1 MARPFI
7 LLCGVGLFAFISYN
21 LVRMPVLSLFAQSL
35 GAGPEAIGF
44 IVAASTLTGVFL
56 KWPAGALSDLY
67 DRRWLL
73 LVGLLAFALPPF
85 CYLLVTDVPWLIAL
99 RFVHGMATAVFAPI
113 ALAVVADLH
122 REARGAAYG
131 TYTAATQAGA
141 MLGPLLGGWLLLTG
155 GFSAAFVT
163 AGTLGVIAVLL
174 FFLMRLPPVPGRV
187 NRESLI
193 VNRWEEVKR
202 ETLNVKRAES
212 DDSRITDNVEH
223 HRAAGFSRLAVIRD
237 MARGARTVLG
247 NVRVVVTSAT
257 DGARQVANGA
267 LMAFLP
273 IYVVGIGL
281 DAAQAGMLF
290 GVQSVTSFASR
301 PTMGWA
307 SDRIGRRPL
316 ILLGLV
322 VCAGS
327 LAAIPFTTPFVGL
340 MALSALFGFGEAIVN
355 ASAAALVADLS
366 ELKTLGSAMGMQGAI
381 MDIGHASGPI
391 LSGVL
396 IGALGFQLAFPII
409 AGLVLVAA
417 GVFRASV
424 GAERPVG
431 LAS

>member
-1 MARPFI
+1 VKKQFA

-35 GAGPEAIGF
+35 GASPEAIGF

-85 CYLLVTDVPWLIAL
+85 SYLLITDVSWLIAL

-113 ALAVVADLH
+113 ALAVVADLR

-131 TYTAATQAGA
+131 AYTAATQAGA
-141 MLGPLLGGWLLLTG
+141 MLGPLLGGWLLWTR
-155 GFSAAFVT
+155 GFSTTFVT

-174 FFLMRLPPVPGRV
+174 FFLMRLPP
-187 NRESLI
+187 
-193 VNRWEEVKR
+193 
-202 ETLNVKRAES
+202 
-212 DDSRITDNVEH
+212 RIPHIATGVG
-223 HRAAGFSRLAVIRD
+223 ATAVLHD
-237 MARGARTVLG
+237 MTRGARTVLG

-327 LAAIPFTTPFVGL
+327 LAAIPFTAQFVGL

-355 ASAAALVADLS
+355 AAAAALVADLS

-381 MDIGHASGPI
+381 MDVGHASGPI

-396 IGALGFQLAFPII
+396 IGALGFQLAFPIL
-409 AGLVLVAA
+409 AGIVLVAA

-431 LAS
+431 SAS

>member
-1 MARPFI
+1 LTRPFT

-35 GAGPEAIGF
+35 GASPEAIGF

-85 CYLLVTDVPWLIAL
+85 CYLLITDVRWLVVL
-99 RFVHGMATAVFAPI
+99 RFAHGVATAVFAPI
-113 ALAVVADLH
+113 ALAVVADLR

-131 TYTAATQAGA
+131 AYTAATQAGA
-141 MLGPLLGGWLLLTG
+141 MLGPLLGGWLLQVA
-155 GFSAAFVT
+155 GFSTAFVT
-163 AGTLGVIAVLL
+163 AGVMGAIAVLL
-174 FFLMRLPPVPGRV
+174 FLLMKLPPQIPRV
-187 NRESLI
+187 SSG
-193 VNRWEEVKR
+193 
-202 ETLNVKRAES
+202 TG
-212 DDSRITDNVEH
+212 T
-223 HRAAGFSRLAVIRD
+223 AAVLSD

-273 IYVVGIGL
+273 IYAVGIGL
-281 DAAQAGMLF
+281 DAAQAGVLF

-322 VCAGS
+322 ICAGS
-327 LAAIPFTTPFVGL
+327 LATVPFTTSFVGL

-396 IGALGFQLAFPII
+396 IGALGFQAAFPII

-424 GAERPVG
+424 GADPPVG
-431 LAS
+431 SAS

>member
-1 MARPFI
+1 MKKQFA

-35 GAGPEAIGF
+35 GAGPETIGF

-85 CYLLVTDVPWLIAL
+85 CYLLITDVSWLIAL

-131 TYTAATQAGA
+131 AYTAATQAGA
-141 MLGPLLGGWLLLTG
+141 MLGPLLGGWLLWTR
-155 GFSAAFVT
+155 GFSTTFVT

-174 FFLMRLPPVPGRV
+174 FFLMRLPPQIPHIATRV
-187 NRESLI
+187 GA
-193 VNRWEEVKR
+193 
-202 ETLNVKRAES
+202 T
-212 DDSRITDNVEH
+212 
-223 HRAAGFSRLAVIRD
+223 AVLHE
-237 MARGARTVLG
+237 MTRGARTVLG

-273 IYVVGIGL
+273 IYVIGIGL

-355 ASAAALVADLS
+355 AAAAALVADLS
-366 ELKTLGSAMGMQGAI
+366 ELKTLGSAMGMQGTI

-431 LAS
+431 SAS

>member
-1 MARPFI
+1 
-7 LLCGVGLFAFISYN
+7 
-21 LVRMPVLSLFAQSL
+21 MPVLSLFAQSL
-35 GAGPEAIGF
+35 GASSEAIGF

-113 ALAVVADLH
+113 ALAVVADLR

-131 TYTAATQAGA
+131 AYTAATQAGA
-141 MLGPLLGGWLLLTG
+141 MLGPLLGGWLLVTW
-155 GFSAAFVT
+155 GFSTAFVT
-163 AGTLGVIAVLL
+163 AGRLGVIAVLL
-174 FFLMRLPPVPGRV
+174 FLLMKLPSVPGRV
-187 NRESLI
+187 NRGESSVERLT
-193 VNRWEEVKR
+193 N
-202 ETLNVKRAES
+202 NV
-212 DDSRITDNVEH
+212 SRPPG
-223 HRAAGFSRLAVIRD
+223 AAAVIRE
-237 MARGARTVLG
+237 MARGARTVFR

-257 DGARQVANGA
+257 DGARQVANGT

-273 IYVVGIGL
+273 IYAVGIGL
-281 DAAQAGMLF
+281 DAAQAGVLF

-322 VCAGS
+322 ICAGS
-327 LAAIPFTTPFVGL
+327 LAAVPFTTSFVGL

-381 MDIGHASGPI
+381 TDIGHASGPI

-409 AGLVLVAA
+409 AGFVLVAA

-424 GAERPVG
+424 RAEPPVG
-431 LAS
+431 SAS

>member
-1 MARPFI
+1 MTRPFI

-35 GAGPEAIGF
+35 GASPEAIGF

-73 LVGLLAFALPPF
+73 LVGLMAFALPPF
-85 CYLLVTDVPWLIAL
+85 CYLLVTDVTWLIAL

-113 ALAVVADLH
+113 ALAVVADLC
-122 REARGAAYG
+122 RDARGAAYG
-131 TYTAATQAGA
+131 SYTAATQAGA
-141 MLGPLLGGWLLLTG
+141 MLGPLLGGWLVVAA
-155 GFSAAFVT
+155 GFPTAFVT
-163 AGTLGVIAVLL
+163 AGVMGAIAVLL
-174 FFLMRLPPVPGRV
+174 FLLMKLPPQILHVSSG
-187 NRESLI
+187 
-193 VNRWEEVKR
+193 
-202 ETLNVKRAES
+202 TG
-212 DDSRITDNVEH
+212 T
-223 HRAAGFSRLAVIRD
+223 AAVLSD
-237 MARGARTVLG
+237 MARGAKTVLG

-273 IYVVGIGL
+273 IYVIGIGL
-281 DAAQAGMLF
+281 DAAQAGVLF

-301 PTMGWA
+301 PTMGWV

-327 LAAIPFTTPFVGL
+327 LAAIPFTTSFVGL

>member
-1 MARPFI
+1 VKKQFA

-85 CYLLVTDVPWLIAL
+85 CYLLITDISWLIAL

-131 TYTAATQAGA
+131 AYTAATQAGA
-141 MLGPLLGGWLLLTG
+141 MLGPLLGGWLLWTR
-155 GFSAAFVT
+155 GFSTTFVT

-174 FFLMRLPPVPGRV
+174 FFLMRLPPQIPHIATGVG
-187 NRESLI
+187 
-193 VNRWEEVKR
+193 
-202 ETLNVKRAES
+202 AM
-212 DDSRITDNVEH
+212 
-223 HRAAGFSRLAVIRD
+223 AVLHD
-237 MARGARTVLG
+237 MTRGARTVLG

-273 IYVVGIGL
+273 IYVIGIGL

-327 LAAIPFTTPFVGL
+327 LAAIPFTAQFVGL

-355 ASAAALVADLS
+355 AAAAALVADLS

-381 MDIGHASGPI
+381 TDIGHASGPI

-396 IGALGFQLAFPII
+396 IGALGFQAAFLII
-409 AGLVLVAA
+409 AGFVLMTA
-417 GVFRASV
+417 GAFRALV
-424 GAERPVG
+424 GAERRVG
-431 LAS
+431 SAS

>member
-1 MARPFI
+1 VKKQFA

-85 CYLLVTDVPWLIAL
+85 SYLLITDVSWLIAL

-113 ALAVVADLH
+113 ALAVVADLR

-131 TYTAATQAGA
+131 AYTAATQAGA
-141 MLGPLLGGWLLLTG
+141 MLGPLLGGWLLWTR
-155 GFSAAFVT
+155 GFSTTFVT
-163 AGTLGVIAVLL
+163 AGTLGVISVLL
-174 FFLMRLPPVPGRV
+174 FFLMRLPPVPGLV

-193 VNRWEEVKR
+193 VNRDESSVER
-202 ETLNVKRAES
+202 LTYNVARPHG
-212 DDSRITDNVEH
+212 V
-223 HRAAGFSRLAVIRD
+223 AAVLYD
-237 MARGARTVLG
+237 MTRGARTVLG

-327 LAAIPFTTPFVGL
+327 LAAIPFTAQFVGL

-355 ASAAALVADLS
+355 AAAAALVADLS

-396 IGALGFQLAFPII
+396 IGALGFQLAFPIL
-409 AGLVLVAA
+409 AGIVLVAA
-417 GVFRASV
+417 GVFRATV

-431 LAS
+431 SAS

>member
-1 MARPFI
+1 VKKQFA

-35 GAGPEAIGF
+35 GASPEAIGF

-85 CYLLVTDVPWLIAL
+85 SYLLITDVSWLIAL

-113 ALAVVADLH
+113 ALAVVADLR

-131 TYTAATQAGA
+131 AYTAATQAGA
-141 MLGPLLGGWLLLTG
+141 MLGPLLGGWLLWTR
-155 GFSAAFVT
+155 GFSTTFVT

-174 FFLMRLPPVPGRV
+174 FFLMRLPPVPGHV

-193 VNRWEEVKR
+193 VNRDESSVER
-202 ETLNVKRAES
+202 LTYNVARPHG
-212 DDSRITDNVEH
+212 V
-223 HRAAGFSRLAVIRD
+223 AAVFHD
-237 MARGARTVLG
+237 MTRGARTVLG

-327 LAAIPFTTPFVGL
+327 LAAIPFTAQFVGL

-355 ASAAALVADLS
+355 AAAAALVADLS

-381 MDIGHASGPI
+381 MDVGHASGPI

-396 IGALGFQLAFPII
+396 IGALGFQLAFPIL
-409 AGLVLVAA
+409 AGIVLVAA
-417 GVFRASV
+417 GVFRASF
-424 GAERPVG
+424 GAEHPVG
-431 LAS
+431 SAS

>member
-1 MARPFI
+1 MTRPFI

-35 GAGPEAIGF
+35 GASPEAIGF
-44 IVAASTLTGVFL
+44 IVSASTLTGVFL

-85 CYLLVTDVPWLIAL
+85 CYLLITDVRWLVVL
-99 RFVHGMATAVFAPI
+99 RFAHGVATAVFAPI
-113 ALAVVADLH
+113 ALAVVADLR

-131 TYTAATQAGA
+131 AYTAATQAGA
-141 MLGPLLGGWLLLTG
+141 MLGPLLGGWLLQVA
-155 GFSAAFVT
+155 GFSTAFVT

-187 NRESLI
+187 G
-193 VNRWEEVKR
+193 RWED
-202 ETLNVKRAES
+202 VKRASLNVNRGES
-212 DDSRITDNVEH
+212 SVE
-223 HRAAGFSRLAVIRD
+223 RLTNNAVRPPGPAAVISD

-257 DGARQVANGA
+257 DGARQVANGT

-273 IYVVGIGL
+273 IYAVGIGL
-281 DAAQAGMLF
+281 DAAQAGVLF

-322 VCAGS
+322 ICAGS
-327 LAAIPFTTPFVGL
+327 LATVPFTTSFVGL
-340 MALSALFGFGEAIVN
+340 MALSSLFGFGEAIVN

-381 MDIGHASGPI
+381 TDIGHASGPI

-396 IGALGFQLAFPII
+396 IGALGFQAAFPII
-409 AGLVLVAA
+409 AGFVLVAA

-431 LAS
+431 SAS

>member
-1 MARPFI
+1 MTRPFI
-7 LLCGVGLFAFISYN
+7 LLCCVGLFAFVSYN

-35 GAGPEAIGF
+35 GASPEAIGF
-44 IVAASTLTGVFL
+44 IVSASTLTGVFL

-85 CYLLVTDVPWLIAL
+85 CYLLITDVTWLVVL
-99 RFVHGMATAVFAPI
+99 RFAHGVATAVFAPI
-113 ALAVVADLH
+113 ALAVVADLR

-131 TYTAATQAGA
+131 AYTAATQAGA
-141 MLGPLLGGWLLLTG
+141 MLGPLLGGWLLQVA
-155 GFSAAFVT
+155 GFSTAFVT

-174 FFLMRLPPVPGRV
+174 FFLMRLPPVPDRV
-187 NRESLI
+187 D
-193 VNRWEEVKR
+193 RWED
-202 ETLNVKRAES
+202 VKRASLNVNRGES
-212 DDSRITDNVEH
+212 SVE
-223 HRAAGFSRLAVIRD
+223 RLTNNAVRPPGPAAVISD

-273 IYVVGIGL
+273 IYAVGIGL
-281 DAAQAGMLF
+281 DAAHAGMLF

-322 VCAGS
+322 ICAGS
-327 LAAIPFTTPFVGL
+327 LATVPFTTSFVGL
-340 MALSALFGFGEAIVN
+340 MALSSLFGFGEAIVN

-381 MDIGHASGPI
+381 TDIGHASGPI

-396 IGALGFQLAFPII
+396 IGALGFQAAFPII
-409 AGLVLVAA
+409 AGFVLVAA

-424 GAERPVG
+424 GAEPPVG
-431 LAS
+431 SAS

>member
-1 MARPFI
+1 
-7 LLCGVGLFAFISYN
+7 
-21 LVRMPVLSLFAQSL
+21 
-35 GAGPEAIGF
+35 
-44 IVAASTLTGVFL
+44 
-56 KWPAGALSDLY
+56 
-67 DRRWLL
+67 
-73 LVGLLAFALPPF
+73 
-85 CYLLVTDVPWLIAL
+85 
-99 RFVHGMATAVFAPI
+99 
-113 ALAVVADLH
+113 
-122 REARGAAYG
+122 
-131 TYTAATQAGA
+131 
-141 MLGPLLGGWLLLTG
+141 MLGPLLGGWLLQVA
-155 GFSAAFVT
+155 GFSPAFVT

-174 FFLMRLPPVPGRV
+174 FLLMKLPPVPGRV
-187 NRESLI
+187 NRE
-193 VNRWEEVKR
+193 
-202 ETLNVKRAES
+202 TLNVKREEPN
-212 DDSRITDNVEH
+212 DSRITNNVERD
-223 HRAAGFSRLAVIRD
+223 RAAGLSRLAVIRE
-237 MARGARTVLG
+237 MARGARTVFG

-257 DGARQVANGA
+257 DGARQVANGT

-273 IYVVGIGL
+273 IYAVGIGL
-281 DAAQAGMLF
+281 DAAQAGVLF

-322 VCAGS
+322 ICAGS
-327 LAAIPFTTPFVGL
+327 LATVPFTTSFVGL

-409 AGLVLVAA
+409 AGFVLVAA

-424 GAERPVG
+424 RAEPPVG
-431 LAS
+431 SAS

>member
-1 MARPFI
+1 LTRPFT

-35 GAGPEAIGF
+35 GASPEAIGF
-44 IVAASTLTGVFL
+44 IVSASTMTGVFL

-85 CYLLVTDVPWLIAL
+85 CYLLVTAVTGLIVL
-99 RFVHGMATAVFAPI
+99 RFVHGVATAVFAPI
-113 ALAVVADLH
+113 ALAVVADLR

-131 TYTAATQAGA
+131 AYTAATQAGA
-141 MLGPLLGGWLLLTG
+141 MLGPLLGGWLLQVA
-155 GFSAAFVT
+155 GFSTAFVT
-163 AGTLGVIAVLL
+163 AGTLGVAAVLL
-174 FFLMRLPPVPGRV
+174 FLLMKLPPAPCG
-187 NRESLI
+187 
-193 VNRWEEVKR
+193 VNRWED
-202 ETLNVKRAES
+202 VKRASLNVNRGES
-212 DDSRITDNVEH
+212 SVERLTNNVSRPQGP
-223 HRAAGFSRLAVIRD
+223 AAVMRE
-237 MARGARTVLG
+237 MARGARTVFG

-257 DGARQVANGA
+257 DGARQVANGT

-273 IYVVGIGL
+273 IYAVGIGL
-281 DAAQAGMLF
+281 DAAHAGMLF

-322 VCAGS
+322 ICAGS
-327 LAAIPFTTPFVGL
+327 LATVPFTTSFVGL
-340 MALSALFGFGEAIVN
+340 MALSSLFGFGEAIVN

-381 MDIGHASGPI
+381 TDIGHASGPI

-396 IGALGFQLAFPII
+396 IGALGFQAAFLII
-409 AGLVLVAA
+409 AGFVLMTA
-417 GVFRASV
+417 GMFHTLV

-431 LAS
+431 SAS

>member
-1 MARPFI
+1 MKKQFA

-35 GAGPEAIGF
+35 GASPEAIGF

-85 CYLLVTDVPWLIAL
+85 SYLLITDVSWLIAL

-113 ALAVVADLH
+113 ALAVVADLR

-131 TYTAATQAGA
+131 AYTAATQAGA
-141 MLGPLLGGWLLLTG
+141 MLGPLLGGWLLWTR
-155 GFSAAFVT
+155 GFSTTFVT

-174 FFLMRLPPVPGRV
+174 FFLMRLPPQIPHIATGVGA
-187 NRESLI
+187 
-193 VNRWEEVKR
+193 
-202 ETLNVKRAES
+202 T
-212 DDSRITDNVEH
+212 
-223 HRAAGFSRLAVIRD
+223 AVLHD
-237 MARGARTVLG
+237 MTRGARTVLG

-355 ASAAALVADLS
+355 AAAAALVADLS

-381 MDIGHASGPI
+381 MDVGHASGPI

-396 IGALGFQLAFPII
+396 IGALGFQLAFPIL
-409 AGLVLVAA
+409 AGIVLVAA

-431 LAS
+431 STS

>member
-1 MARPFI
+1 MTRPFT
-7 LLCGVGLFAFISYN
+7 LLCSVGLFAFISYN

-35 GAGPEAIGF
+35 GASPEAIGF
-44 IVAASTLTGVFL
+44 IVATSTLTGVFL

-85 CYLLVTDVPWLIAL
+85 CYLLVTAVTWLIVL
-99 RFVHGMATAVFAPI
+99 RFVHGVATAVFAPI
-113 ALAVVADLH
+113 ALAVVADLR

-131 TYTAATQAGA
+131 AYTAATQAGA
-141 MLGPLLGGWLLLTG
+141 MLGPLLGGWLLQVA
-155 GFSAAFVT
+155 GFSTAFVT
-163 AGTLGVIAVLL
+163 AGTLGVVAVLL
-174 FFLMRLPPVPGRV
+174 FLLMKLPPQIPRV
-187 NRESLI
+187 SSG
-193 VNRWEEVKR
+193 
-202 ETLNVKRAES
+202 TG
-212 DDSRITDNVEH
+212 T
-223 HRAAGFSRLAVIRD
+223 AAVLHE
-237 MARGARTVLG
+237 MTRGARTVLG

-257 DGARQVANGA
+257 DGARQVANGT

-273 IYVVGIGL
+273 IYAVGIGL
-281 DAAQAGMLF
+281 DAAQAGVLF

-322 VCAGS
+322 ICAGS
-327 LAAIPFTTPFVGL
+327 LATVPFTTSFVGL

-381 MDIGHASGPI
+381 TDIGHASGPI

-396 IGALGFQLAFPII
+396 IGALGFQAAFLII
-409 AGLVLVAA
+409 AGFVLMTA
-417 GVFRASV
+417 GMFHTLV
-424 GAERPVG
+424 GAERRVG
-431 LAS
+431 SAS

>member
-1 MARPFI
+1 LTRPFI

-35 GAGPEAIGF
+35 GASPEAIGF

-73 LVGLLAFALPPF
+73 LVGLMAFALPPF
-85 CYLLVTDVPWLIAL
+85 CYLLVTDVTWLIAL

-113 ALAVVADLH
+113 ALAVVADLC
-122 REARGAAYG
+122 RDARGAAYG
-131 TYTAATQAGA
+131 SYTAATQAGA
-141 MLGPLLGGWLLLTG
+141 MLGPLLGGWLVVAA
-155 GFSAAFVT
+155 GFPTAFVT
-163 AGTLGVIAVLL
+163 AGVMGAIAVLL
-174 FFLMRLPPVPGRV
+174 FLLMKLPPQIPHVSSG
-187 NRESLI
+187 
-193 VNRWEEVKR
+193 
-202 ETLNVKRAES
+202 TG
-212 DDSRITDNVEH
+212 T
-223 HRAAGFSRLAVIRD
+223 AAVLSD
-237 MARGARTVLG
+237 MARGAKTVLG

-273 IYVVGIGL
+273 IYVIGIGL
-281 DAAQAGMLF
+281 DAAQAGVLF

-301 PTMGWA
+301 PTMGWV

-327 LAAIPFTTPFVGL
+327 LAAIPFTTSFVGL

-431 LAS
+431 LPS

>member
-1 MARPFI
+1 VKKQFA

-85 CYLLVTDVPWLIAL
+85 SYLLITDVSWLIAL

-113 ALAVVADLH
+113 ALAVVADLR

-131 TYTAATQAGA
+131 AYTAATQAGA
-141 MLGPLLGGWLLLTG
+141 MLGPLLGGWLLWTR
-155 GFSAAFVT
+155 GFSTTFVT
-163 AGTLGVIAVLL
+163 AGTLGVISVLL
-174 FFLMRLPPVPGRV
+174 FFLMRLPPVPGLV

-193 VNRWEEVKR
+193 VNRDESSVER
-202 ETLNVKRAES
+202 LTYNVARPHG
-212 DDSRITDNVEH
+212 V
-223 HRAAGFSRLAVIRD
+223 AAVLYD
-237 MARGARTVLG
+237 MTRGARTVLG

-273 IYVVGIGL
+273 IYVIGIGL

-327 LAAIPFTTPFVGL
+327 LAAIPFTTPFVWL

-355 ASAAALVADLS
+355 AAAAALVADLS

-396 IGALGFQLAFPII
+396 IGALGFQLAFPIL
-409 AGLVLVAA
+409 AGIVLVAA
-417 GVFRASV
+417 GVFRATV

-431 LAS
+431 SAS

>member
-1 MARPFI
+1 MAYQFI

-35 GAGPEAIGF
+35 GARPEAIGF

-73 LVGLLAFALPPF
+73 LGGLLAFALPPF
-85 CYLLVTDVPWLIAL
+85 CYPLVTDVPSLIAL
-99 RFVHGMATAVFAPI
+99 RFVHGLATAVFGPI
-113 ALAVVADLH
+113 GLAVVADVF
-122 REARGAAYG
+122 REARGVALG
-131 TYTAATQAGA
+131 SYTAATQAGA

-193 VNRWEEVKR
+193 VNRDESSVER
-202 ETLNVKRAES
+202 LTYNVVRP
-212 DDSRITDNVEH
+212 H
-223 HRAAGFSRLAVIRD
+223 GGAVIRD

-281 DAAQAGMLF
+281 NAAQAGVLF

-327 LAAIPFTTPFVGL
+327 LAAIPFTTSFARL

-366 ELKTLGSAMGMQGAI
+366 ELKTLGSAMGLQGAI
-381 MDIGHASGPI
+381 TDIGHASGPI

-396 IGALGFQLAFPII
+396 IGALGFQLAFSIL
-409 AGLVLVAA
+409 AGFVLVAA

-424 GAERPVG
+424 GADRPVR
-431 LAS
+431 SPS

>member
-1 MARPFI
+1 MKKQFA

-85 CYLLVTDVPWLIAL
+85 CYLLITDISWLIAL

-131 TYTAATQAGA
+131 AYTAATQAGA
-141 MLGPLLGGWLLLTG
+141 MLGPLLGGWLLWTR
-155 GFSAAFVT
+155 GFSTTFVT

-174 FFLMRLPPVPGRV
+174 FFLMRLPPQIPHIATGVG
-187 NRESLI
+187 
-193 VNRWEEVKR
+193 
-202 ETLNVKRAES
+202 AM
-212 DDSRITDNVEH
+212 
-223 HRAAGFSRLAVIRD
+223 AVLHD
-237 MARGARTVLG
+237 MTRGARTVLG

-273 IYVVGIGL
+273 IYVIGIGL

-355 ASAAALVADLS
+355 AAAAALVADLS
-366 ELKTLGSAMGMQGAI
+366 ELKTLGSAMGMQGTI

-424 GAERPVG
+424 GSERPVG
-431 LAS
+431 SAS